1 MHETGRCLAAFAVA
15 LGGALLLSACGGGG
29 GGGGGSPAAQAPAP
43 APEPAAQAPARAP
56 TRADVNRLR
65 AADPAK
71 NLDSVAGA
79 ARALPRFGSVT
90 QSTNVDS
97 SGVTADRASVV
108 FDGTGMTVKVTRA
121 DSSVLT
127 IDTADAVVE
136 EERPD
141 TRFLIPGALRTE
153 RSWGTLNISD
163 RAATLSGIGVTSAV
177 GDSDDWL
184 ALGGWLHIAGRNL
197 LSSAPT
203 VTSVDMGA
211 FVDGPELRSH
221 PTTLPVTGTARYEGY
236 AGGLFAAHYGN
247 GFGNVAPGTAAFGAF
262 EAVATLTAD
271 FADNSISGCV
281 GCKGDMSVS
290 GVFTD
295 GGTGQTRS
303 FTDVPDDA
311 QIRLGEAQI
320 AQDGTFRVRDVT
332 YFSPTAARLGIGV
345 ARQGGTWGGKFS
357 NLSVETGEPSLAA
370 GTFGGEVTFSDGSQS
385 AWVGAFGAGK
395 Q

>member
-1 MHETGRCLAAFAVA
+1 MHETGRCLAALALA
-15 LGGALLLSACGGGG
+15 LGGALLLAACGGGG
-29 GGGGGSPAAQAPAP
+29 GGGGGSPAAQAP
-43 APEPAAQAPARAP
+43 PAAPDPAPARTP
-56 TRADVNRLR
+56 TQADINRLR
-65 AADPAK
+65 AADPVK
-71 NLDSVAGA
+71 NLDSVTGA

-97 SGVTADRASVV
+97 NGVTTDSARAA
-108 FDGTGMTVKVTRA
+108 FDGAGMTVKVTRA

-136 EERPD
+136 DERLD
-141 TRFLIPGALRTE
+141 IRFLIPGALRTE
-153 RSWGTLNISD
+153 RSWGTLNIGD
-163 RAATLSGIGVTSAV
+163 RAATLSGVGVTSAV

-197 LSSAPT
+197 LSSAPS
-203 VTSVDMGA
+203 VTSIDMGA

-236 AGGLFAAHYGN
+236 AGGLYAARYGN
-247 GFGNVAPGTAAFGAF
+247 GFGNVAPGTAVFGAF

-303 FTDVPDDA
+303 FADVADDA

-332 YFSPTAARLGIGV
+332 YFSPTAARLGVGV

-357 NLSVETGEPSLAA
+357 NLSVDTGEPRLAA
-370 GTFGGEVTFSDGSQS
+370 GTFGGEVTLSDGSQS
-385 AWVGAFGAGK
+385 AYVGAFGAGK

>member
-1 MHETGRCLAAFAVA
+1 MHETGRCLAACAVA
-15 LGGALLLSACGGGG
+15 FGGALLLSACGGGG

-184 ALGGWLHIAGRNL
+184 ALGG
-197 LSSAPT
+197 
-203 VTSVDMGA
+203 
-211 FVDGPELRSH
+211 
-221 PTTLPVTGTARYEGY
+221 
-236 AGGLFAAHYGN
+236 
-247 GFGNVAPGTAAFGAF
+247 
-262 EAVATLTAD
+262 
-271 FADNSISGCV
+271 
-281 GCKGDMSVS
+281 
-290 GVFTD
+290 
-295 GGTGQTRS
+295 
-303 FTDVPDDA
+303 
-311 QIRLGEAQI
+311 
-320 AQDGTFRVRDVT
+320 
-332 YFSPTAARLGIGV
+332 
-345 ARQGGTWGGKFS
+345 
-357 NLSVETGEPSLAA
+357 
-370 GTFGGEVTFSDGSQS
+370 
-385 AWVGAFGAGK
+385 
-395 Q
+395 